1 VTYRSMIA
9 EEIFYRGHE
18 GDQVQAYVARPLGDG
33 PFGSVIVI
41 HHMPGWDAG
50 IMEIARKIADQG
62 YLTIAPNLYTR
73 FGTGDPDE
81 VAAVARAAGGTPDAT
96 FVGDTAGAIDYLRL
110 MPTSNGKVG
119 IIGFCSGGRHAV
131 LAASSLDNLD
141 AAVDCWGG
149 LVIASEEQLDENHPV
164 APFDMTANLASPL
177 LGIFGND
184 DASPTPEQVNQH
196 EEALKQH
203 GKTYKFNRYDGAGHG
218 FFSVNRPGYRAE
230 QATTAWVE
238 VFKWYDRY
246 LSA

>member
-218 FFSVNRPGYRAE
+218 FFSVNRPGYRAA

>member
-1 VTYRSMIA
+1 MTYRSMIA
-9 EEIFYRGHE
+9 EEITYRGHE

-41 HHMPGWDAG
+41 QHMPGWDAG

-96 FVGDTAGAIDYLRL
+96 FVGDTAGAVDYLRL
-110 MPTSNGKVG
+110 MPSSNGKVG
-119 IIGFCSGGRHAV
+119 IIGFCSGGRHVV

-149 LVIASEEQLDENHPV
+149 RVIASEDQLDENHPV
-164 APFDMTANLASPL
+164 APFDMTANLAAPL

-203 GKTYKFNRYDGAGHG
+203 GKTYEFHRYDGAGHG
-218 FFSVNRPGYRAE
+218 FFSVNRPGYRPE
-230 QATTAWVE
+230 QATAAWIE
-238 VFKWYDRY
+238 IFKWYDRY